1 MPVTPAFK
9 GMGQYHKLE
18 DRLDCIV
25 RLLPNYKT
33 VEKKIFLSIADSN
46 SKIQRE
52 NNNKIRCIHL
62 KKRKEKPKVWLRITT
77 SKNLKIKSGF

>member
-46 SKIQRE
+46 SKI
-52 NNNKIRCIHL
+52 
-62 KKRKEKPKVWLRITT
+62 
-77 SKNLKIKSGF
+77 